1 MSTRSNVAVVD
12 PTNNTVKVVYI
23 HGDGYPDGVGNCLLK
38 YYETFEKANN
48 VVIPFKYGE
57 RRKGDVEKIYAD
69 NSKATRVLKWKAE
82 KSFETAMEDVWRWQQ
97 KLNNF
102 NF

>member
-38 YYETFEKANN
+38 YY
-48 VVIPFKYGE
+48 
-57 RRKGDVEKIYAD
+57 
-69 NSKATRVLKWKAE
+69 
-82 KSFETAMEDVWRWQQ
+82 
-97 KLNNF
+97 
-102 NF
+102 